1 MKNRLLAIL
10 ATLRDFAVVGFVAAL
25 LVGGVC
31 AINYA
36 VSDPSPLW
44 AHAIMPLSVDVPTP
58 RAPVSAEPEEHQEGA
73 PIASAAL
80 PAPPPEIA
88 KADPVKVEAM
98 KDYLLV
104 AMKAWSPARTMP
116 HKDIGHYDAIATDIA
131 SVVLSPSEPTLFV
144 GDDDKHRTAI
154 LITTLAFFEGRFLT
168 YVDNGDC
175 NDRGWRKEAW
185 KKKQIWAPNICDGG
199 YAYTLWQIHDE
210 GGIELSNG
218 EWTYKFGS
226 VKGADMVANRQLA
239 VTTAL
244 HFVRKSLR
252 VSHGLCGY
260 TGDDG
265 CSKATTRMRFAHAW
279 LEHHPFAAPAPTVQ
293 E

>member
-1 MKNRLLAIL
+1 MKNRLLSIL
-10 ATLRDFAVVGFVAAL
+10 AALRDFAVIAFVAVAV
-25 LVGGVC
+25 VGGAC

-36 VSDPSPLW
+36 VSAPSLLW
-44 AHAIMPLSVDVPTP
+44 AHAIMPVYIDVRTP
-58 RAPVSAEPEEHQEGA
+58 RAPVSAEPEEVPAEVPTALVAQ
-73 PIASAAL
+73 PIAL
-80 PAPPPEIA
+80 PEIA

-104 AMKAWSPARTMP
+104 AMKTWSPAKTMP
-116 HKDIGHYDAIATDIA
+116 HKDISHYDAIAQDIA
-131 SVVLSPSEPTLFV
+131 SVVLSPSEPTLFE

-175 NDRGWRKEAW
+175 NDGAWRKEAW
-185 KKKQIWAPNICDGG
+185 NKKEIWAPNICDGG

-226 VKGADMVANRQLA
+226 VKGTDMVANRQLA
-239 VTTAL
+239 VVTAL

-265 CSKATTRMRFAHAW
+265 CSKATTRMRFAHAY
-279 LEHHPFAAPAPTVQ
+279 LEHHPFTAATPSVQ